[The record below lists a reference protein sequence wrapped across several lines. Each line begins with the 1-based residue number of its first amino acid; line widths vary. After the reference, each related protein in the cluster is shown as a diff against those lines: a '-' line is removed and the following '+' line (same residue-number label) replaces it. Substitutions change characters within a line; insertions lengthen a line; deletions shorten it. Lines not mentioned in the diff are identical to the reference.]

1 MRLSTMVF
9 SVALVA
15 SAASHAQQ
23 SYFGSV
29 SQAGASPPGCVLQQY
44 SSFSAPGGVTQTCS
58 DSTGVGG
65 GSAAAASGHVAG
77 SANSTVIAPGGYWSS
92 IVNAGWSDS
101 SVLITNTA
109 NPGFIGAVNGSLNFV
124 FAGNLGG
131 LGADLSL
138 SVVEFDVIVNGMD
151 FAAQV
156 EHSTQ
161 GDSCIDV
168 NLSFCALYGGTSM
181 NAALATQTISLP
193 VGTPFSLEFDLLIIT
208 EGLGLDASAS
218 ADFTRSLDLAF
229 GGALFNFA
237 NPGYTVNAG
246 NYIVNNR
253 YVPAGGG
260 NTVPEP
266 ATWLLLAAGLC
277 AMGMARR
284 EGMRKRAATRA

>member
-1 MRLSTMVF
+1 MRLSTIVL

-15 SAASHAQQ
+15 SGASHAQQ

-29 SQAGASPPGCVLQQY
+29 SQQGTSPPGCVDQQY

-65 GSAAAASGHVAG
+65 GSAAAASGHVSG
-77 SANSTVIAPGGYWSS
+77 SANSTVIAPGGFWSS
-92 IVNAGWSDS
+92 VVNAGWSDS
-101 SVLITNTA
+101 SVLITSTA
-109 NPGFIGAVNGSLNFV
+109 NPGFIGAVNASLNFV
-124 FAGNLGG
+124 FSGNLGG
-131 LGADLSL
+131 LGADISV
-138 SVVEFDVIVNGMD
+138 SVVQFDVNVNGMD
-151 FAAQV
+151 FGAQV

-161 GDSCIDV
+161 GDSCLDI

-181 NAALATQTISLP
+181 NAALTTQTILLP
-193 VGTPFSLEFDLLIIT
+193 VGVPFSLEFDLFIIT

-218 ADFTRSLDLAF
+218 ADFTHSLDLAF
-229 GGALFNFA
+229 GEALLNFA
-237 NPGYTVNAG
+237 DAGYTVNAG

-266 ATWLLLAAGLC
+266 ATWLLIAAGLC
-277 AMGMARR
+277 AMGVARR
-284 EGMRKRAATRA
+284 EGRRKRAATRA